1 MSFSSP
7 RDGSPPSSGTR
18 RTAGPRDGGALR
30 AALQGEAAAL
40 SALAYRSK
48 AHWGYDADF
57 MQACLG
63 ELTLTDEFL
72 REAHVRVY
80 ESGRRLLG
88 FYSLVPL
95 GCDLELAHFFVDPPA
110 IGRGVGRAMWEDA
123 TLCTRALGHVRLVVE
138 SDPFAEGFYLRL
150 GAERIGET
158 PSRVRPD
165 RLLPLLI
172 YEIESNPL
180 RDG

>member
-1 MSFSSP
+1 MSSSTR
-7 RDGSPPSSGTR
+7 RDRSPSSAGKR
-18 RTAGPRDGGALR
+18 WTASEWEAGRLR
-30 AALQGEAAAL
+30 AALESEAVAL
-40 SALAYRSK
+40 SALAFRSK

-57 MQACLG
+57 MESCRG

-72 REAHVRVY
+72 RDARVRVY
-80 ESGRRLLG
+80 ESGSRILG
-88 FYSLVPL
+88 FYSLVGL
-95 GCDLELAHFFVDPPA
+95 GSDLELAHFFVDPPA
-110 IGRGVGRAMWEDA
+110 IGRGVGRAMWDDA
-123 TLCTRALGHVRLVVE
+123 TLRTRELGHARLIVE

-172 YEIESNPL
+172 YEIG
-180 RDG
+180 DHV